1 MIKMKD
7 ILIFKSKNIKLY
19 LFILYFAVITV
30 FTIIWYNYIINK
42 FPHLIHD
49 NGNINYESLHFFFG
63 GLTKNLI
70 ENDEFYQNLYGINFY
85 LSRMPL
91 IPLFLKWSY
100 IYISKKFLIILL
112 VKNYLIFTILFYFLY
127 KHLKKH
133 ALVLIAFLILFYNP
147 YNTFMIIK
155 LIPEEGI
162 LAVLILSLYIT
173 LLNKEVNFKVMALII
188 VTIYFTKASQLLFCY
203 IFSIIPILIFKN
215 RSRYLPVLLILISYI
230 TWSSFAYN
238 KTNKFITPFSITSIS
253 GLTLS
258 VAYHEKFLQL
268 YPNQPPDLLVNEIV
282 KKKIDKK
289 NSFENEI
296 EFNRSFKDDIF
307 LKISNDSDFV
317 LKSFLKKIYVLFF
330 NVKYDAQNINSNKFD
345 KIRYSEI
352 PNKIVLFLS
361 LTIFFIAMFKKNLK
375 KEDLYFITIFFMY
388 LIPYLI
394 GFLYTRHLVPVY
406 VLCHFYL
413 FLKYI
418 KLKNVYG

>member
-1 MIKMKD
+1 MKD
-7 ILIFKSKNIKLY
+7 FLFFKSKNIKLY
-19 LFILYFAVITV
+19 LFFLYFAIITIL
-30 FTIIWYNYIINK
+30 TIIWYNYIIIR
-42 FPHLIHD
+42 FPHFIHE

-70 ENDEFYQNLYGINFY
+70 EKDEFYQNIYGINFY

-100 IYISKKFLIILL
+100 LYISKKFLIILL
-112 VKNYLIFTILFYFLY
+112 VKNYLIFSILFYFLY
-127 KHLKKH
+127 KFLKKH
-133 ALVLIAFLILFYNP
+133 ALVFIVFLILFYNP
-147 YNTFMIIK
+147 YNTFMIIR

-162 LAVLILSLYIT
+162 LAILILSLYIT
-173 LLNKEVNFKVMALII
+173 LLQKEVNFKVLALLI
-188 VTIYFTKASQLLFCY
+188 VAIYFTKASQFLFCY

-215 RSRYLPVLLILISYI
+215 RLKYLPLLLIFISYI
-230 TWSSFAYN
+230 TWTSFAYI
-238 KTNKFITPFSITSIS
+238 KINKFITPFSITSIS

-268 YPNQPPDLLVNEIV
+268 YPNQSPDLLVNDIV
-282 KKKIDKK
+282 KKKIDKI

-296 EFNRSFKDDIF
+296 EFNRSFKEDIF
-307 LKISNDSDFV
+307 LKISNDKNFV
-317 LKSFLKKIYVLFF
+317 LKSFLKKIHVLFL
-330 NVKYDAQNINSNKFD
+330 NVKYDAQNINSNKFE

-361 LTIFFIAMFKKNLK
+361 ILIFLIAMIKKMLR
-375 KEDLYFITIFFMY
+375 KEDLYFITILSVY

-394 GFLYTRHLVPVY
+394 GFLYTRHLVPIY